1 MLAIVKSVGLLGLDG
16 HLINVEVDVSPGLP
30 GLEIVGLP
38 DAAVRESKDRV
49 KTAIKNSGFE
59 FPMQRITVNLAP
71 ADIRKTG
78 PLYDLP
84 IAIGILTA
92 TGQIPISVTQAI
104 AYCGELSLDGS
115 IKPIT
120 GILPM
125 AFILRS
131 LGLNQFVVP
140 LANGQEAALLTDLQI
155 MAPANLIELV
165 EYLRGDRLLQP
176 VAIDPTHLLMQKS
189 PGFVDF
195 CDIKGQTFAKRA
207 LEIAAA
213 GGHNLMMMG
222 PPGSGK
228 TLLARSFPSILPQLT
243 LEESFAITK
252 IHSLAGLLNPDQP
265 LVTTRPFRSPHH
277 SASTASLVGG
287 GRIPKPGEVALAHF
301 GVLFL
306 DEFPEFSRD
315 AIEALRQPLED
326 GQVTISRVQTAIS
339 YPARI
344 QLISAL
350 NPCPCG
356 YFGDSHHHCTC
367 TPTMVQRYRSRIS
380 GPMLDRIDIQIEV
393 PRIPYDE
400 LDSKILPEASQNI
413 QQRITKARNLQQL
426 RLAKH
431 HINCNAHM
439 DPRETRLYCQL
450 NPVANAFLKNAFNR
464 LQLSARVTDRIKKLA
479 RTIADLANQELIEVD
494 HIAEAIQL
502 RSLDRTI

>member
-1 MLAIVKSVGLLGLDG
+1 MLAIIKSVGLLGLDG
-16 HLINVEVDVSPGLP
+16 HLIHVEVDVSMGLP

-59 FPMQRITVNLAP
+59 FPMQRITINLAP
-71 ADIRKTG
+71 ADIKKTG

-84 IAIGILTA
+84 IAIGILAA
-92 TGQIPISVTQAI
+92 TGQIPISNTQTI

-120 GILPM
+120 GVLPM
-125 AFILRS
+125 AFVLQS
-131 LGLNQFVVP
+131 LGFTQFIVP
-140 LANGQEAALLTDLQI
+140 QANGPEAALVPELQI
-155 MAPANLIELV
+155 IAPMNLAQLV
-165 EYLRGDRLLQP
+165 HHLRGEHPIQP
-176 VAIDPTHLLMQKS
+176 TITDPTHILMQKT
-189 PGFVDF
+189 PGLVDF
-195 CDIKGQTFAKRA
+195 CDIKGQAFAKRA

-243 LEESFAITK
+243 LEEAFAITK

-265 LVTTRPFRSPHH
+265 LVTARPFRSPHH

-315 AIEALRQPLED
+315 ALEALRQPLED

-356 YFGDSHHHCTC
+356 YYGDNHHPCTC
-367 TPTMVQRYRSRIS
+367 TPAMVQRYRSRIS
-380 GPMLDRIDIQIEV
+380 GPMLDRSGHTKGFFF
-393 PRIPYDE
+393 
-400 LDSKILPEASQNI
+400 LM
-413 QQRITKARNLQQL
+413 ITL
-426 RLAKH
+426 
-431 HINCNAHM
+431 
-439 DPRETRLYCQL
+439 
-450 NPVANAFLKNAFNR
+450 
-464 LQLSARVTDRIKKLA
+464 
-479 RTIADLANQELIEVD
+479 
-494 HIAEAIQL
+494 
-502 RSLDRTI
+502 